1 MKKKI
6 LAMIL
11 AMSFVLGML
20 SACGGGEA
28 GGNETQNPGSNTP
41 APAGTSDTPQGGEET
56 GGDVAVT
63 EWVIPVLSARTGAVS
78 YVGEPAI
85 WAAEYAAEQINAA
98 GGIRGVP
105 VRIDPYDTE
114 FTAEVGAQ
122 IASGLVDDSL
132 FMLGC
137 MAAPVS
143 LAISQIAYDAKL
155 PNVGSYSYPEIRE
168 EFAPYLCGYMSD
180 SEAGDLSA
188 CTQWCEA
195 NGYKKIVLLYTPSD
209 TSQAA
214 TKKLFDEQLSAS
226 GIEMVGTVEVETG
239 TLDCGPAAVQAL
251 GAGADAYFI
260 CLRADEAGKVINEL
274 RARGV
279 DSGEK
284 ICCTFSAYGDTL
296 LNICGENAEGIYVWN
311 KLDPNYDGEVWQA
324 LVEAYKPDFNGEIP
338 SVPPITGYYNTL
350 IALKQ
355 CIEELNITGDP
366 AKLESER
373 EAIANWF
380 YNSPVLEGCQGS
392 FQWVNG
398 AMMTDALMFRV
409 ENGAFVASE

>member
-1 MKKKI
+1 MKKIIALLLALI
-6 LAMIL
+6 LVFGL
-11 AMSFVLGML
+11 A
-20 SACGGGEA
+20 ACGGTDTPG
-28 GGNETQNPGSNTP
+28 TTNPNTP
-41 APAGTSDTPQGGEET
+41 V
-56 GGDVAVT
+56 GDSAVAVD

-85 WAAEYAAEQINAA
+85 WAAEYAAEVINAS

-105 VRIDPYDTE
+105 VRIEAYDTE

-122 IASGLVDDSL
+122 IASRLVDDTL

-143 LAISQIAYDAKL
+143 LAISQIAYDAKI
-155 PNVGSYSYPEIRE
+155 PNVGSYSYQEIRD

-188 CTQWCEA
+188 CLQWCEA
-195 NGYKKIVLLYTPSD
+195 NNYKKIVLVYTPSD

-214 TKKLFDEQLSAS
+214 TKKLFDEELAAN
-226 GIEMVGTVEVETG
+226 GIEMVATVEVETG
-239 TLDCGPAAVQAL
+239 TLDCGPAAVQAM
-251 GAGADAYFI
+251 GYGADAYFL
-260 CLRADEAGKVINEL
+260 CLRADEAGKLINEL

-279 DSGEK
+279 ENGEQ
-284 ICCTFSAYGDTL
+284 ICATFSAFGTTL
-296 LNICGENAEGIYVWN
+296 LEIACENANGIYIWN
-311 KLDPNYDGEVWQA
+311 KLDPDYQGETWQA
-324 LVEAYKPDFNGEIP
+324 LAEAYKPDFNGETP

-355 CIEELNITGDP
+355 CIEELEITGDP
-366 AKLESER
+366 DKLQEER
-373 EAIANWF
+373 DAIANWF
-380 YNSPVLEGCQGS
+380 YNSPVIEGCQGD
-392 FQWVNG
+392 FYWENG

-409 ENGAFVASE
+409 EDGAFVSLAK

>member
-1 MKKKI
+1 MKKI

-11 AMSFVLGML
+11 ALVMVFALV
-20 SACGGGEA
+20 ACGGDPVDTNTGNA
-28 GGNETQNPGSNTP
+28 GDDST
-41 APAGTSDTPQGGEET
+41 A
-56 GGDVAVT
+56 VAVDK
-63 EWVIPVLSARTGAVS
+63 WVIPVLSARTGAVS

-105 VRIDPYDTE
+105 VEIVPYDTE
-114 FTAEVGAQ
+114 FSAEVGAQ
-122 IASGLVDDSL
+122 IASRLVDDTL

-143 LAISQIAYDAKL
+143 LAISQIAYDAKI
-155 PNVGSYSYPEIRE
+155 PNVGSYSYQSIRD

-188 CTQWCEA
+188 CIQWCKA
-195 NGYKKIVLLYTPSD
+195 NDYKKIVLFYTPSD

-214 TKKLFDEQLSAS
+214 TKALFDEKLVDE
-226 GIEMVGTVEVETG
+226 GIEVVGTVEVETG
-239 TLDCGPAAVQAL
+239 TLDCGPSAVQAL
-251 GAGADAYFI
+251 GYNADAYFV

-274 RARGV
+274 RGRGV
-279 DSGEK
+279 ENGSQ
-284 ICCTFSAYGDTL
+284 ICGSFAAYGDTL
-296 LNICGENAEGIYVWN
+296 LNICGDNANGIYIWQ
-311 KLDPNYDGEVWQA
+311 KLDPNYQSDTWQA
-324 LVEAYKPDFNGEIP
+324 LIEAYKPDFNGETP

-355 CIEELNITGDP
+355 CYEELEITGDP
-366 AKLESER
+366 NKLQAER
-373 EAIANWF
+373 DAIANWF
-380 YNSPVLEGCQGS
+380 YNSPVIEGCQGS

-398 AMMTDALMFRV
+398 AMMTDAIMFRV
-409 ENGAFVASE
+409 EDGKFVPLQ

>member
-1 MKKKI
+1 MKKI
-6 LAMIL
+6 LALIL
-11 AMSFVLGML
+11 ALVMVFALV
-20 SACGGGEA
+20 ACGGGGNTDTGSA
-28 GGNETQNPGSNTP
+28 GNDSKE
-41 APAGTSDTPQGGEET
+41 
-56 GGDVAVT
+56 VAVK

-78 YVGEPAI
+78 YVGEPAV
-85 WAAEYAAEQINAA
+85 WAAQYAAEYINAN

-105 VRIDPYDTE
+105 VKLDIYDTE
-114 FTAEVGAQ
+114 FTAEKGAQ
-122 IASGLVDDSL
+122 IASGLVDDSI
-132 FMLGC
+132 FVLGC

-143 LAISQIAYDAKL
+143 LAMSQIMYDAKI
-155 PNVGSYSYPEIRE
+155 PNVGSYSYQSIRD

-188 CTQWCEA
+188 CTQWCAA
-195 NGYKKIVLLYTPSD
+195 NGYKKIVLFYTPSD

-214 TKKLFDEQLSAS
+214 SKLLFEQKLGEY
-226 GIEMVGTVEVETG
+226 GIEMVATVEVETG

-251 GAGADAYFI
+251 GYDADAYFVG
-260 CLRADEAGKVINEL
+260 LRADEAGKVINEL

-279 DSGEK
+279 EKGEQ
-284 ICCTFSAYGDTL
+284 ICATFAAYGTTL
-296 LNICGENAEGIYVWN
+296 LDICGDNANGIYCWN
-311 KLDPNYDGEVWQA
+311 KLDPSYDGEVWSA
-324 LVEAYKPDFNGEIP
+324 LVEAYKPDFNGETP

-355 CIEELNITGDP
+355 CFEELEITGDP
-366 AKLESER
+366 AKADAER

-380 YNSPVLEGCQGS
+380 YNSPVIEGCQGA

-409 ENGAFVASE
+409 EDGQFVAAK

>member
-1 MKKKI
+1 MKKI
-6 LAMIL
+6 IALLLALVM
-11 AMSFVLGML
+11 VLGL
-20 SACGGGEA
+20 VACGPKTPSGNE
-28 GGNETQNPGSNTP
+28 GGNDSTE
-41 APAGTSDTPQGGEET
+41 
-56 GGDVAVT
+56 VAVK
-63 EWVIPVLSARTGAVS
+63 EWVVPVLSARTGPVS

-105 VRIDPYDTE
+105 VKIVPYDTE

-122 IASGLVDDSL
+122 IAARLVDDTL

-143 LAISQIAYDAKL
+143 LGISQIAYDAKM
-155 PNVGSYSYPEIRE
+155 PNVGSYSYQSIRD

-188 CTQWCEA
+188 CIQWCKA
-195 NGYKKIVLLYTPSD
+195 NGYKKIVLVYTPSD

-214 TKKLFDEQLSAS
+214 SKVLLENNLGAE

-251 GAGADAYFI
+251 GYGADAYFI
-260 CLRADEAGKVINEL
+260 GLRADEAGKVINEL

-279 DSGEK
+279 EKGEQM
-284 ICCTFSAYGDTL
+284 CATFAAYGTTL
-296 LNICGENAEGIYVWN
+296 LDICGENAEGIYIWN
-311 KLDPNYDGEVWQA
+311 KLDPNYQGDTWQK
-324 LVEAYKPDFNGEIP
+324 LVEAYKPDFNGETP
-338 SVPPITGYYNTL
+338 AVPPITGYYNTL

-355 CIEELNITGDP
+355 CYEELNITGDP
-366 AKLESER
+366 AKLQAER
-373 EAIANWF
+373 DAIANWF
-380 YNSPVLEGCQGS
+380 YNSPEIEGCQGT
-392 FQWVNG
+392 FKWVNG
-398 AMMTDALMFRV
+398 AMMTDSLMFRV
-409 ENGAFVASE
+409 KDGAFVAE